1 MDITLFTPR
10 LYESMLAVFLFTLSL
25 GVALGVVGTSQANE
39 ASPVPTGGQD
49 VVAAQGLDDVAF
61 DTDGPATIDI
71 VPADH
76 PGFER
81 AARVVVERR
90 PAATWS
96 IQANWLNARPIR
108 KGDVMHVGFYARCLE
123 SMTGEGFADVKF
135 ELNGDPWPQS
145 MSHQISYAIGWKRF
159 DFPFIAERDYA
170 PGEGK
175 LSFQLGYD
183 AQVMELGGLRLQNFG
198 PGFDLTALPHTK
210 LTYPGRETDAAW
222 RAEAQQR
229 IEELR
234 MADLTVTVTDG
245 EGRPVPDAKVHVQM
259 RRHAFRFGSA
269 VVAETLAGP
278 RADAKYARLVE
289 DHFNEVV
296 FENDM
301 KWVSHGFGEPQ
312 DIATAMAWLRE
323 RDITIRGH
331 VLVWPGW
338 RWLPEELRSLE
349 GQPAL
354 LRERVAERV
363 TSTAE
368 KYAGR
373 MADWDVLN
381 EPFNNTDLMDI
392 LGDEVMDEWF
402 HLAKAADPGAV
413 RYINDWGILA
423 NGGYDT
429 KHQDV
434 YFDVIQ
440 GLIGRGAPI
449 QGIGMQGHFGSTLT
463 PPTRLLEIMDRYA
476 ATGLRL
482 KITELDIVMLDEEL
496 RADYLRDVMTAA
508 FSHPSMD
515 GILLWGFWADRHWKP
530 SAALWDSAWNIRPH
544 GQAWLDLVKEA
555 WWTDEHGNTDVDGA
569 FATRGFLGDYVL
581 TVEHGERRAEHQF
594 TLDRHGEALRLKLP

>member
-1 MDITLFTPR
+1 MDIALLVSRFSDGLIPAY
-10 LYESMLAVFLFTLSL
+10 LL
-25 GVALGVVGTSQANE
+25 ALGVGVSLTAVGTTDAEEPPALPSGGQPALAS
-39 ASPVPTGGQD
+39 ASPD
-49 VVAAQGLDDVAF
+49 DIALDAEGL
-61 DTDGPATIDI
+61 ATIET
-71 VPADH
+71 VSADH
-76 PGFER
+76 AEFDF
-81 AARVVVERR
+81 AARVVVDQR
-90 PAATWS
+90 PSATWS
-96 IQANWLNARPIR
+96 IQANLLNAEPIR
-108 KGDVMHVGFYARCLE
+108 KGDVLHLGFYARCLE

-135 ELNGDPWPQS
+135 ELNGEPWPQS
-145 MSHQISYAIGWKRF
+145 MDHQVSYAVDWKRF

-183 AQVMELGGLRLQNFG
+183 AQVMEFGGVTLHNFG
-198 PGFDLTALPHTK
+198 PDIELAALPRTK
-210 LTYPGRETDAAW
+210 LTYSGREADAPW
-222 RAEAQQR
+222 RLEALQR

-234 MADLTVTVTDG
+234 MSDLAVTVTDANG
-245 EGRPVPDAKVHVQM
+245 QPVSGAKVRVQM
-259 RRHAFRFGSA
+259 QRHAFPFGSA
-269 VVAETLAGP
+269 VVAKTLAGP
-278 RADAKYARLVE
+278 EADAKYAQLVE

-312 DIATAMAWLRE
+312 DIEAAMTWLEE
-323 RDITIRGH
+323 RDITLRGH

-338 RWLPEELRSLE
+338 TWLPQDLQELKD
-349 GQPAL
+349 QPEL
-354 LRERVAERV
+354 LRQRVADRV
-363 TSTAE
+363 TSTAG

-392 LGDEVMDEWF
+392 LGEEVMDEWF
-402 HLAKAADPGAV
+402 HLAKAADPDAM
-413 RYINDWGILA
+413 RYINDWGILT

-429 KHQDV
+429 NHQDV
-434 YFDVIQ
+434 YFNIIE
-440 GLIGRGAPI
+440 GLIERGAPI

-515 GILLWGFWADRHWKP
+515 GVLLWGFWAERHWKP
-530 SAALWDSAWNIRPH
+530 SAALWDSGWNLRPH
-544 GQAWLDLVKEA
+544 GQAWLDLVKDA
-555 WWTDEHGNTDVDGA
+555 WWTDEQITTDANGVI
-569 FATRGFLGDYVL
+569 ATRGFLGDYTV
-581 TVEHGERRAEHQF
+581 TVEHDGQQVEQAF
-594 TLDRHGEALRLKLP
+594 TLDRDGETVTLRLP